1 MLGRS
6 NTAEMPDSVG
16 TAAIL
21 QAVQNGSMFRDMSG
35 LQATIGL
42 AQASL
47 QATAA
52 GASTAGQQAGDN
64 MNNLLKAKTAAS
76 AYTGGAVS
84 AGGGISLGGASQQGA
99 KINYFDKNST
109 AAGVPRYPL
118 PYYSQNPA
126 SLQSVWGDTQSPSG
140 MIVKIVDKVGL
151 GSTDPSTPAGGA
163 LTTRKAWPHL
173 DPTLVTTRVHDLIA
187 NPNLFNQGA
196 LGLCTSAAFFHHVLQ
211 RKGPEFQS
219 FANAV
224 FGAGVGYVGELKVS
238 PGSDLR
244 NVDYA
249 ALLTK
254 FPSLPP
260 QADWMV
266 MSAKELSGWY
276 ESTGLYTG
284 VSFSDSTGIPAV
296 KAIKKTAS
304 NHIALWI
311 TADLVAPG
319 SRLECDAHDHARDA
333 FRDQ

>member
-1 MLGRS
+1 M
-6 NTAEMPDSVG
+6 
-16 TAAIL
+16 
-21 QAVQNGSMFRDMSG
+21 
-35 LQATIGL
+35 
-42 AQASL
+42 
-47 QATAA
+47 
-52 GASTAGQQAGDN
+52 
-64 MNNLLKAKTAAS
+64 
-76 AYTGGAVS
+76 
-84 AGGGISLGGASQQGA
+84 
-99 KINYFDKNST
+99 
-109 AAGVPRYPL
+109 
-118 PYYSQNPA
+118 
-126 SLQSVWGDTQSPSG
+126 
-140 MIVKIVDKVGL
+140 
-151 GSTDPSTPAGGA
+151 
-163 LTTRKAWPHL
+163 
-173 DPTLVTTRVHDLIA
+173 HDLIA

-211 RKGPEFQS
+211 RKGPQFQS
-219 FANAV
+219 FANAR

-266 MSAKELSGWY
+266 MSALRDSANWFFDFEGAPDENSAMATSAKELSGWY
-276 ESTGLYTG
+276 ESTGFYTG

-319 SRLECDAHDHARDA
+319 SNTTHMITLETPFVINEVADSIIFDYWTWGQPIKPMETKLSA
-333 FRDQ
+333 FVAAQLGTITAKF